1 VAGSKVVGFSN
12 SNSKK
17 CYKCQGCWYIAS
29 NYPIHK
35 IIVIIEKEIAIKDD
49 LPKKLDYK
57 DEVTYVHDKSED

>member
-29 NYPIHK
+29 NYPNHK
-35 IIVIIEKEIAIKDD
+35 IIVIIEEEIAIKDD
-49 LPKKLDYK
+49 LPKKLD
-57 DEVTYVHDKSED
+57 